1 MEDVENPPMHACL
14 RSCKG
19 RKLPF
24 GQGWAHCF
32 LNNPYMLLY
41 YFLTQAYDREGG
53 RHWGGGRIE
62 REKRGGGKGR
72 ERRRERGSE
81 EGKEGVHAEHRCE
94 AQRTTGWSWLSLAS

>member
-1 MEDVENPPMHACL
+1 
-14 RSCKG
+14 
-19 RKLPF
+19 
-24 GQGWAHCF
+24 
-32 LNNPYMLLY
+32 MLLY

-53 RHWGGGRIE
+53 RHWGGGGIE